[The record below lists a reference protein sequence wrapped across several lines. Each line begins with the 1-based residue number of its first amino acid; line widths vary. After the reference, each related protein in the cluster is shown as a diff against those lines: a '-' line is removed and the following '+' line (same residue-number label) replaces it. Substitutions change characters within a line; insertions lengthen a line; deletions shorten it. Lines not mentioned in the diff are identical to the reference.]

1 MEENLSHLDNVMI
14 GKNIYHSPEEVHSD
28 AADYSTLETIQIG
41 PNKEDLQ
48 KHTLMLKLKNNRRVQ
63 SNLLLH
69 SPMTYFTPSLFQI
82 VSPFHNFLANCTPLL
97 TIL

>member
-1 MEENLSHLDNVMI
+1 LEENLSHLGNVMI

-48 KHTLMLKLKNNRRVQ
+48 EHTLMLKLKN
-63 SNLLLH
+63 H
-69 SPMTYFTPSLFQI
+69 
-82 VSPFHNFLANCTPLL
+82 
-97 TIL
+97 